1 MVKYTPNT
9 ENSSAFDPSNLKKI
23 YLFSALDDSQLR
35 EISANAKQKSLKT
48 GERLFHQGDPCDYFF
63 FVREGQIKLFRLSRD
78 GDEKVIY
85 VVLGGQTF
93 AEAVMFMERKDGYP
107 VDAESLEPSELL
119 CFDSKTF
126 VNLLKRSPDTCLRV
140 MGNMSQRLRWQVNEI
155 DRLTLH
161 NATFRLISYLLDVC
175 QEKTGGKFE
184 ARLTTPKNVL
194 ASWLSIQPE
203 TFSRILFRLSERQ
216 LLEVEGQTIRFD
228 MLKLRQ
234 YIDSPPSG
242 IRSNEL
248 VSVVKRR
255 S

>member
-1 MVKYTPNT
+1 MPNT
-9 ENSSAFDPSNLKKI
+9 ESSSALDPLNLKQI
-23 YLFSALDDSQLR
+23 YLFSALDDGQLQ
-35 EISANAKQKSLKT
+35 EIAAHTKLKSLKT

-63 FVREGQIKLFRLSRD
+63 FVREGQIKLFRLSRE

-107 VDAESLEPSELL
+107 VNAESLEPSELL
-119 CFDSKTF
+119 CFESKTF

-161 NATFRLISYLLDVC
+161 NATFRLINYLLDVC
-175 QEKTGGKFE
+175 EEKQGGKFE

-216 LLEVEGQTIRFD
+216 LLEVDGQTISFD
-228 MLKLRQ
+228 ISKLRQ
-234 YIDSPPSG
+234 YIDSPVS
-242 IRSNEL
+242 EL
-248 VSVVKRR
+248 PAGKPAQVIKRR
-255 S
+255 A

>member
-1 MVKYTPNT
+1 MENT
-9 ENSSAFDPSNLKKI
+9 SAVDPSNLKQI
-23 YLFSALDDSQLR
+23 YLFSALGDSQLR
-35 EISANAKQKSLKT
+35 EIAANTKHKTLKA

-63 FVREGQIKLFRLSRD
+63 FLRRGQIKLFRLSRD

-93 AEAVMFMERKDGYP
+93 AEAVMFMERKEGYP
-107 VDAESLEPSELL
+107 VNAETLESSDLL

-126 VNLLKRSPDTCLRV
+126 VTLLKRSPDTCLRV
-140 MGNMSQRLRWQVNEI
+140 MGNMSRRLRWQVNEI

-161 NATFRLISYLLDVC
+161 NATFRLIHYLLDVC
-175 QEKTGGKFE
+175 QEQPGGKFE

-203 TFSRILFRLSERQ
+203 TFSRILSRLTERK

-228 MLKLRQ
+228 FQKLRQ
-234 YIDSPPSG
+234 CIEAPLTG
-242 IRSNEL
+242 VRSNGAGP
-248 VSVVKRR
+248 VVKQRA
-255 S
+255 